1 MIKGLGIWK
10 DLVGSRLGSGEV
22 GLHRALK
29 TILGNLNFMRE
40 ALDDIFR
47 SLNRGKDCHPTAK

>member
-1 MIKGLGIWK
+1 MKGSK
-10 DLVGSRLGSGEV
+10 GSRLGSGEV

-29 TILGNLNFMRE
+29 TILGNLNFMLE